1 MTICN
6 GAPAERFALGYV
18 EGTLPEI
25 EVEQFEEHYFD
36 CPVCLEHLQAIQ
48 TVAQALAQQPLAT
61 IKQPRRKMLLA
72 WPVWTWS
79 GGAVA
84 ALLLVSVFTYKILEP
99 RAAQPTVA
107 RNEQKALPQA
117 AAPSQPVRVS
127 ATPVHL
133 SQLADLTLPAYLA
146 PQLRGESLNTRFE
159 AGMTEYAAGN
169 CENAVATLRQVAEQS
184 AEARATAFY
193 SGACQM
199 RLGNFGQAAK
209 LLRTVAD
216 GGDSPQREAALYE
229 LAQIALA
236 HNDPA
241 AARLDLQR
249 TIALRGDLEQR
260 AREQQRQVAKLIAL
274 SNPAQAENPE
284 SK

>member
-18 EGTLPEI
+18 EGTLPEN
-25 EVEQFEEHYFD
+25 EVERFEEHYFD
-36 CPVCLEHLQAIQ
+36 CPVCLKHLQAIQ
-48 TVAQALAQQPLAT
+48 AVAQALAQQQVAT
-61 IKQPRRKMLLA
+61 IKQPRLKLSLA
-72 WPVWTWS
+72 WPVWAWS

-84 ALLLVSVFTYKILEP
+84 ALLLVSIFTYRSLEP
-99 RAAQPTVA
+99 RPAPPTVA
-107 RNEQKALPQA
+107 QNAMKALPQA
-117 AAPSQPVRVS
+117 AAPSQPVRVT

-146 PQLRGESLNTRFE
+146 PHLRGESLDTRFE

-169 CENAVATLRQVAEQS
+169 CQNAIAVLRQVAEQS
-184 AEARATAFY
+184 PEARSAAFY

-199 RLGNFGQAAK
+199 SLGDFDQAAK
-209 LLRTVAD
+209 LLRKVAD
-216 GGDSPQREAALYE
+216 AGDSPQKEAALYE

-236 HNDPA
+236 GNDQA
-241 AARLDLQR
+241 TAQKYLRR

-260 AREQQRQVAKLIAL
+260 ARVQQRQVAKLGA
-274 SNPAQAENPE
+274 SPQPAQGDNPE